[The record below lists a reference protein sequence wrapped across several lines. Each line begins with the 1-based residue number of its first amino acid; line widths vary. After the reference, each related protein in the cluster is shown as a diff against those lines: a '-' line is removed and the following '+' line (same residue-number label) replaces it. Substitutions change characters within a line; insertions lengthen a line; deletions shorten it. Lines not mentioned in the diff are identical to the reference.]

1 MIRGNPRSGPGF
13 VVPVDVR
20 QMVLNFMSIAP
31 DDLHT
36 GLSGCHLMTRRY
48 LMYVR
53 R

>member
-1 MIRGNPRSGPGF
+1 

-36 GLSGCHLMTRRY
+36 GLSAATS
-48 LMYVR
+48 
-53 R
+53 